1 MMGKVVNIIIID
13 NNIVNIDNVVF
24 AHTHRSRKMTLE
36 GVGSSGGRCGWWVL
50 YKGQRSHASLCA
62 TSVMAAI
69 VSVHCRSRV

>member
-1 MMGKVVNIIIID
+1 MGKVGNIIDIN
-13 NNIVNIDNVVF
+13 NNIINMDNIVF

-36 GVGSSGGRCGWWVL
+36 GVGSSGGRYGWWVL

-62 TSVMAAI
+62 TSVMAAF

>member
-1 MMGKVVNIIIID
+1 MGKVVNIIIID
-13 NNIVNIDNVVF
+13 NNIINIDNAVF
-24 AHTHRSRKMTLE
+24 VHTHRSRKMTLE

-62 TSVMAAI
+62 TPVMAAI